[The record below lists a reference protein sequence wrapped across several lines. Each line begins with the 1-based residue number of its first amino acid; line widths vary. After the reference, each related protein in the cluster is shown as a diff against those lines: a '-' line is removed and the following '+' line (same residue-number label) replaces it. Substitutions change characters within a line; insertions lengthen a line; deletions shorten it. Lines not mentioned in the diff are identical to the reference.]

1 MWQKTPEELRA
12 VLSAPFSS
20 SDIEWRVSA
29 TNAEK
34 TKGLAVPYVTNRAI
48 QNRLDDTVGIDGWYN
63 DFRPWKN
70 GSAQLCGISIFF
82 PQLEQCLTKWDG
94 ADDSEFES
102 VKGGLSDSMKR
113 AAVEWSIGR
122 YLYGMT
128 QVWVTVQ
135 ITNSGKKSNA
145 RIRDEERP
153 RLDQAH
159 DEWVAYLQAKER
171 GENPPRPKAP
181 PPLKAQKG
189 QNGPPAQTQG
199 QYQAPPQGA
208 QQRQRQGQGRP
219 PAQPTGQYQAPPQG
233 AQQPPQQGQGRP
245 PAQPQG
251 QYQAPPQGAQ
261 QYPQQ
266 GQGRPP
272 AQPQGQYQA
281 PPQGAQQPP
290 QQGQGR
296 PPAQPQGQYQAPPQ
310 GAQQYP
316 QQGQGRPPA
325 QPQGQYQA
333 PPQGTQQPPQQG
345 QGRPPA
351 QPQGQYQAPPQG
363 AQQRPQQGQG
373 RPPAQPQGQYQVPP
387 QGAQQHPQQ
396 GQGRPPAQPQGQ
408 YQTPPQ
414 GAQQPPQQGQGSRP
428 IPRGCLLVTGA
439 RLKNT
444 INGGQRLSLQ
454 LADENNSVFQA
465 YLRNLDTRIAPGV
478 LLSDAQITTQNKG
491 GVVLYILESYQI
503 VGSPEENAA

>member
-189 QNGPPAQTQG
+189 QNGPPAQPQG

-208 QQRQRQGQGRP
+208 QQPPQQGQGRP
-219 PAQPTGQYQAPPQG
+219 PAQPQGQYQTPPQG
-233 AQQPPQQGQGRP
+233 AQQRPQQGQGRP

-272 AQPQGQYQA
+272 AQPQGQYQ
-281 PPQGAQQPP
+281 
-290 QQGQGR
+290 
-296 PPAQPQGQYQAPPQ
+296 
-310 GAQQYP
+310 
-316 QQGQGRPPA
+316 
-325 QPQGQYQA
+325 
-333 PPQGTQQPPQQG
+333 T
-345 QGRPPA
+345 
-351 QPQGQYQAPPQG
+351 PPQG
-363 AQQRPQQGQG
+363 AQQR
-373 RPPAQPQGQYQVPP
+373 
-387 QGAQQHPQQ
+387 
-396 GQGRPPAQPQGQ
+396 
-408 YQTPPQ
+408 
-414 GAQQPPQQGQGSRP
+414 PQQGQGSRP

-465 YLRNLDTRIAPGV
+465 YLRELDTRIAPGV

>member
-135 ITNSGKKSNA
+135 VSNSGKKSNA
-145 RIRDEERP
+145 RICDEERP

-159 DEWVAYLQAKER
+159 DEWVAYLLAKER

-181 PPLKAQKG
+181 PPLKAQQG
-189 QNGPPAQTQG
+189 QNRPPAQPQG
-199 QYQAPPQGA
+199 QYQAPPQSA
-208 QQRQRQGQGRP
+208 QQYPQQGQGRP
-219 PAQPTGQYQAPPQG
+219 PAQPQGQYQTPPQG
-233 AQQPPQQGQGRP
+233 AQQYPQQGQGRP

-272 AQPQGQYQA
+272 AQTQGQYQA
-281 PPQGAQQPP
+281 PQQGAQQPP
-290 QQGQGR
+290 QQS
-296 PPAQPQGQYQAPPQ
+296 
-310 GAQQYP
+310 
-316 QQGQGRPPA
+316 
-325 QPQGQYQA
+325 
-333 PPQGTQQPPQQG
+333 
-345 QGRPPA
+345 
-351 QPQGQYQAPPQG
+351 
-363 AQQRPQQGQG
+363 
-373 RPPAQPQGQYQVPP
+373 
-387 QGAQQHPQQ
+387 
-396 GQGRPPAQPQGQ
+396 
-408 YQTPPQ
+408 
-414 GAQQPPQQGQGSRP
+414 QGSQL

-454 LADENNSVFQA
+454 LADENNAVFQA

>member
-189 QNGPPAQTQG
+189 QNGPPAQ
-199 QYQAPPQGA
+199 
-208 QQRQRQGQGRP
+208 
-219 PAQPTGQYQAPPQG
+219 
-233 AQQPPQQGQGRP
+233 
-245 PAQPQG
+245 PQG

-261 QYPQQ
+261 QLPQQ
-266 GQGRPP
+266 C
-272 AQPQGQYQA
+272 
-281 PPQGAQQPP
+281 
-290 QQGQGR
+290 
-296 PPAQPQGQYQAPPQ
+296 
-310 GAQQYP
+310 
-316 QQGQGRPPA
+316 
-325 QPQGQYQA
+325 
-333 PPQGTQQPPQQG
+333 

-373 RPPAQPQGQYQVPP
+373 RPPAQPQGRYQAPP
-387 QGAQQHPQQ
+387 QGAQQYPQQ

-414 GAQQPPQQGQGSRP
+414 GAQQRPQQGQGSRP

-465 YLRNLDTRIAPGV
+465 YLRELDTRIAPGV

>member
-159 DEWVAYLQAKER
+159 DEWVAYLQAKAR

-189 QNGPPAQTQG
+189 QNGPPAQ
-199 QYQAPPQGA
+199 
-208 QQRQRQGQGRP
+208 
-219 PAQPTGQYQAPPQG
+219 
-233 AQQPPQQGQGRP
+233 
-245 PAQPQG
+245 PQG

-261 QYPQQ
+261 QL
-266 GQGRPP
+266 
-272 AQPQGQYQA
+272 
-281 PPQGAQQPP
+281 
-290 QQGQGR
+290 
-296 PPAQPQGQYQAPPQ
+296 
-310 GAQQYP
+310 
-316 QQGQGRPPA
+316 
-325 QPQGQYQA
+325 
-333 PPQGTQQPPQQG
+333 PQQG

-373 RPPAQPQGQYQVPP
+373 RPPAQPQGRYQAPP
-387 QGAQQHPQQ
+387 QGAQQYPQQ

-414 GAQQPPQQGQGSRP
+414 GAQQRPQQGQGSRP

-465 YLRNLDTRIAPGV
+465 YLRELDTRIAPGV

>member
-20 SDIEWRVSA
+20 SDSEWRVSA
-29 TNAEK
+29 THAEK

-189 QNGPPAQTQG
+189 QNGPPAQPQGQYQAPPQGAQQLPQQGQGRPPAQPQG

-208 QQRQRQGQGRP
+208 QQR
-219 PAQPTGQYQAPPQG
+219 
-233 AQQPPQQGQGRP
+233 PQQGQGRP

-272 AQPQGQYQA
+272 AQPQGQYQ
-281 PPQGAQQPP
+281 
-290 QQGQGR
+290 
-296 PPAQPQGQYQAPPQ
+296 
-310 GAQQYP
+310 
-316 QQGQGRPPA
+316 
-325 QPQGQYQA
+325 
-333 PPQGTQQPPQQG
+333 T
-345 QGRPPA
+345 
-351 QPQGQYQAPPQG
+351 PPQG
-363 AQQRPQQGQG
+363 AQQR
-373 RPPAQPQGQYQVPP
+373 
-387 QGAQQHPQQ
+387 
-396 GQGRPPAQPQGQ
+396 
-408 YQTPPQ
+408 
-414 GAQQPPQQGQGSRP
+414 PQQGQGSRP

-465 YLRNLDTRIAPGV
+465 YLRELDTRIAPGV

>member
-189 QNGPPAQTQG
+189 QNGPPAQ
-199 QYQAPPQGA
+199 
-208 QQRQRQGQGRP
+208 
-219 PAQPTGQYQAPPQG
+219 
-233 AQQPPQQGQGRP
+233 
-245 PAQPQG
+245 
-251 QYQAPPQGAQ
+251 
-261 QYPQQ
+261 
-266 GQGRPP
+266 
-272 AQPQGQYQA
+272 PQGQYQA
-281 PPQGAQQPP
+281 PPQGAQQPHSRARADHP
-290 QQGQGR
+290 RSPRAGIRHPHRALSNTHSRARADRPHSPRASIRRPRRAPSNARSRARAAGR
-296 PPAQPQGQYQAPPQ
+296 FLEAAFW
-310 GAQQYP
+310 
-316 QQGQGRPPA
+316 
-325 QPQGQYQA
+325 
-333 PPQGTQQPPQQG
+333 
-345 QGRPPA
+345 
-351 QPQGQYQAPPQG
+351 
-363 AQQRPQQGQG
+363 
-373 RPPAQPQGQYQVPP
+373 
-387 QGAQQHPQQ
+387 
-396 GQGRPPAQPQGQ
+396 
-408 YQTPPQ
+408 
-414 GAQQPPQQGQGSRP
+414 
-428 IPRGCLLVTGA
+428 
-439 RLKNT
+439 
-444 INGGQRLSLQ
+444 SL
-454 LADENNSVFQA
+454 
-465 YLRNLDTRIAPGV
+465 GH
-478 LLSDAQITTQNKG
+478 G
-491 GVVLYILESYQI
+491 
-503 VGSPEENAA
+503 

>member
-189 QNGPPAQTQG
+189 QNGPPAQ
-199 QYQAPPQGA
+199 
-208 QQRQRQGQGRP
+208 
-219 PAQPTGQYQAPPQG
+219 
-233 AQQPPQQGQGRP
+233 
-245 PAQPQG
+245 
-251 QYQAPPQGAQ
+251 
-261 QYPQQ
+261 
-266 GQGRPP
+266 
-272 AQPQGQYQA
+272 PQGQYQA

-296 PPAQPQGQYQAPPQ
+296 PRAQPQGQYQSPPQ
-310 GAQQYP
+310 GAQH
-316 QQGQGRPPA
+316 RA
-325 QPQGQYQA
+325 
-333 PPQGTQQPPQQG
+333 
-345 QGRPPA
+345 
-351 QPQGQYQAPPQG
+351 
-363 AQQRPQQGQG
+363 
-373 RPPAQPQGQYQVPP
+373 
-387 QGAQQHPQQ
+387 
-396 GQGRPPAQPQGQ
+396 
-408 YQTPPQ
+408 
-414 GAQQPPQQGQGSRP
+414 QQGQGSRP

-465 YLRNLDTRIAPGV
+465 YLRELDTRIAPGV

>member
-189 QNGPPAQTQG
+189 QNGPPAQ
-199 QYQAPPQGA
+199 
-208 QQRQRQGQGRP
+208 
-219 PAQPTGQYQAPPQG
+219 
-233 AQQPPQQGQGRP
+233 
-245 PAQPQG
+245 PQG

-261 QYPQQ
+261 QLPQQ
-266 GQGRPP
+266 GQGRHPRSP
-272 AQPQGQYQA
+272 RASTRRPHRALSNTHSRARADRPHSPRASIRRPRRA
-281 PPQGAQQPP
+281 PSNARSRARAA
-290 QQGQGR
+290 GR
-296 PPAQPQGQYQAPPQ
+296 FLEAAFW
-310 GAQQYP
+310 
-316 QQGQGRPPA
+316 
-325 QPQGQYQA
+325 
-333 PPQGTQQPPQQG
+333 
-345 QGRPPA
+345 
-351 QPQGQYQAPPQG
+351 
-363 AQQRPQQGQG
+363 
-373 RPPAQPQGQYQVPP
+373 
-387 QGAQQHPQQ
+387 
-396 GQGRPPAQPQGQ
+396 
-408 YQTPPQ
+408 
-414 GAQQPPQQGQGSRP
+414 
-428 IPRGCLLVTGA
+428 
-439 RLKNT
+439 
-444 INGGQRLSLQ
+444 SL
-454 LADENNSVFQA
+454 
-465 YLRNLDTRIAPGV
+465 GH
-478 LLSDAQITTQNKG
+478 G
-491 GVVLYILESYQI
+491 
-503 VGSPEENAA
+503 

>member
-189 QNGPPAQTQG
+189 QNGPPAQPQG

-208 QQRQRQGQGRP
+208 QQL
-219 PAQPTGQYQAPPQG
+219 
-233 AQQPPQQGQGRP
+233 PQQGQGRP

-251 QYQAPPQGAQ
+251 QYQAPPQGAQQRPHQGQGRPPAQPQGRYQAPPQGAQ

-272 AQPQGQYQA
+272 AQPQGQYQ
-281 PPQGAQQPP
+281 
-290 QQGQGR
+290 
-296 PPAQPQGQYQAPPQ
+296 
-310 GAQQYP
+310 
-316 QQGQGRPPA
+316 
-325 QPQGQYQA
+325 
-333 PPQGTQQPPQQG
+333 T
-345 QGRPPA
+345 
-351 QPQGQYQAPPQG
+351 PPQG
-363 AQQRPQQGQG
+363 AQQR
-373 RPPAQPQGQYQVPP
+373 
-387 QGAQQHPQQ
+387 
-396 GQGRPPAQPQGQ
+396 
-408 YQTPPQ
+408 
-414 GAQQPPQQGQGSRP
+414 PQQGQGSRP

-465 YLRNLDTRIAPGV
+465 YLRELDTRIAPGV

>member
-159 DEWVAYLQAKER
+159 DEWVA
-171 GENPPRPKAP
+171 
-181 PPLKAQKG
+181 
-189 QNGPPAQTQG
+189 
-199 QYQAPPQGA
+199 
-208 QQRQRQGQGRP
+208 
-219 PAQPTGQYQAPPQG
+219 
-233 AQQPPQQGQGRP
+233 
-245 PAQPQG
+245 
-251 QYQAPPQGAQ
+251 
-261 QYPQQ
+261 
-266 GQGRPP
+266 
-272 AQPQGQYQA
+272 
-281 PPQGAQQPP
+281 
-290 QQGQGR
+290 
-296 PPAQPQGQYQAPPQ
+296 
-310 GAQQYP
+310 
-316 QQGQGRPPA
+316 
-325 QPQGQYQA
+325 
-333 PPQGTQQPPQQG
+333 
-345 QGRPPA
+345 
-351 QPQGQYQAPPQG
+351 
-363 AQQRPQQGQG
+363 
-373 RPPAQPQGQYQVPP
+373 
-387 QGAQQHPQQ
+387 
-396 GQGRPPAQPQGQ
+396 
-408 YQTPPQ
+408 
-414 GAQQPPQQGQGSRP
+414 
-428 IPRGCLLVTGA
+428 
-439 RLKNT
+439 
-444 INGGQRLSLQ
+444 
-454 LADENNSVFQA
+454 
-465 YLRNLDTRIAPGV
+465 
-478 LLSDAQITTQNKG
+478 
-491 GVVLYILESYQI
+491 LE
-503 VGSPEENAA
+503 

>member
-189 QNGPPAQTQG
+189 QNGPPAQ
-199 QYQAPPQGA
+199 PQG
-208 QQRQRQGQGRP
+208 R
-219 PAQPTGQYQAPPQG
+219 
-233 AQQPPQQGQGRP
+233 
-245 PAQPQG
+245 
-251 QYQAPPQGAQ
+251 YQAPPQGAQ

-272 AQPQGQYQA
+272 AQPQGQYQ
-281 PPQGAQQPP
+281 
-290 QQGQGR
+290 
-296 PPAQPQGQYQAPPQ
+296 
-310 GAQQYP
+310 
-316 QQGQGRPPA
+316 
-325 QPQGQYQA
+325 
-333 PPQGTQQPPQQG
+333 T
-345 QGRPPA
+345 
-351 QPQGQYQAPPQG
+351 PPQG
-363 AQQRPQQGQG
+363 AQQR
-373 RPPAQPQGQYQVPP
+373 
-387 QGAQQHPQQ
+387 
-396 GQGRPPAQPQGQ
+396 
-408 YQTPPQ
+408 
-414 GAQQPPQQGQGSRP
+414 PQQGQGSRP

-465 YLRNLDTRIAPGV
+465 YLRELDTRIAPGV

>member
-159 DEWVAYLQAKER
+159 DEWVAYLQAKEQ

-208 QQRQRQGQGRP
+208 QQRQRQDQGRP

-233 AQQPPQQGQGRP
+233 AQQR
-245 PAQPQG
+245 
-251 QYQAPPQGAQ
+251 
-261 QYPQQ
+261 
-266 GQGRPP
+266 
-272 AQPQGQYQA
+272 
-281 PPQGAQQPP
+281 
-290 QQGQGR
+290 
-296 PPAQPQGQYQAPPQ
+296 
-310 GAQQYP
+310 
-316 QQGQGRPPA
+316 
-325 QPQGQYQA
+325 
-333 PPQGTQQPPQQG
+333 
-345 QGRPPA
+345 
-351 QPQGQYQAPPQG
+351 
-363 AQQRPQQGQG
+363 
-373 RPPAQPQGQYQVPP
+373 
-387 QGAQQHPQQ
+387 
-396 GQGRPPAQPQGQ
+396 
-408 YQTPPQ
+408 
-414 GAQQPPQQGQGSRP
+414 PQQGQGSRP

-465 YLRNLDTRIAPGV
+465 YLRELDTRIAPGV

>member
-113 AAVEWSIGR
+113 DAVEWSIGR

-189 QNGPPAQTQG
+189 QNGPPAQPQGQYQAPPQGAQQLPQQGQGRPPAQPQG

-208 QQRQRQGQGRP
+208 QQR
-219 PAQPTGQYQAPPQG
+219 
-233 AQQPPQQGQGRP
+233 PQQGQGRP

-272 AQPQGQYQA
+272 AQPQGQYQ
-281 PPQGAQQPP
+281 
-290 QQGQGR
+290 
-296 PPAQPQGQYQAPPQ
+296 
-310 GAQQYP
+310 
-316 QQGQGRPPA
+316 
-325 QPQGQYQA
+325 
-333 PPQGTQQPPQQG
+333 T
-345 QGRPPA
+345 
-351 QPQGQYQAPPQG
+351 PPQG
-363 AQQRPQQGQG
+363 AQQR
-373 RPPAQPQGQYQVPP
+373 
-387 QGAQQHPQQ
+387 
-396 GQGRPPAQPQGQ
+396 
-408 YQTPPQ
+408 
-414 GAQQPPQQGQGSRP
+414 PQQGQGSRP

-465 YLRNLDTRIAPGV
+465 YLRELDTRIAPGV

>member
-189 QNGPPAQTQG
+189 QNGPPAQ
-199 QYQAPPQGA
+199 
-208 QQRQRQGQGRP
+208 
-219 PAQPTGQYQAPPQG
+219 
-233 AQQPPQQGQGRP
+233 
-245 PAQPQG
+245 PQG
-251 QYQAPPQGAQ
+251 QYDSIHGP
-261 QYPQQ
+261 
-266 GQGRPP
+266 
-272 AQPQGQYQA
+272 
-281 PPQGAQQPP
+281 
-290 QQGQGR
+290 
-296 PPAQPQGQYQAPPQ
+296 
-310 GAQQYP
+310 
-316 QQGQGRPPA
+316 
-325 QPQGQYQA
+325 
-333 PPQGTQQPPQQG
+333 
-345 QGRPPA
+345 
-351 QPQGQYQAPPQG
+351 
-363 AQQRPQQGQG
+363 
-373 RPPAQPQGQYQVPP
+373 
-387 QGAQQHPQQ
+387 
-396 GQGRPPAQPQGQ
+396 
-408 YQTPPQ
+408 
-414 GAQQPPQQGQGSRP
+414 
-428 IPRGCLLVTGA
+428 
-439 RLKNT
+439 
-444 INGGQRLSLQ
+444 
-454 LADENNSVFQA
+454 E
-465 YLRNLDTRIAPGV
+465 
-478 LLSDAQITTQNKG
+478 
-491 GVVLYILESYQI
+491 E
-503 VGSPEENAA
+503 SPEPNDPEKA

>member
-208 QQRQRQGQGRP
+208 QQ
-219 PAQPTGQYQAPPQG
+219 
-233 AQQPPQQGQGRP
+233 
-245 PAQPQG
+245 
-251 QYQAPPQGAQ
+251 
-261 QYPQQ
+261 YPQQ
-266 GQGRPP
+266 GQVRPP

-296 PPAQPQGQYQAPPQ
+296 PPAQPQGQYQE
-310 GAQQYP
+310 
-316 QQGQGRPPA
+316 
-325 QPQGQYQA
+325 
-333 PPQGTQQPPQQG
+333 
-345 QGRPPA
+345 
-351 QPQGQYQAPPQG
+351 
-363 AQQRPQQGQG
+363 
-373 RPPAQPQGQYQVPP
+373 PP

>member
-189 QNGPPAQTQG
+189 QNGPPAQ
-199 QYQAPPQGA
+199 
-208 QQRQRQGQGRP
+208 
-219 PAQPTGQYQAPPQG
+219 
-233 AQQPPQQGQGRP
+233 
-245 PAQPQG
+245 PQG
-251 QYQAPPQGAQ
+251 QYQAPPQGAK
-261 QYPQQ
+261 QY
-266 GQGRPP
+266 
-272 AQPQGQYQA
+272 
-281 PPQGAQQPP
+281 
-290 QQGQGR
+290 
-296 PPAQPQGQYQAPPQ
+296 
-310 GAQQYP
+310 
-316 QQGQGRPPA
+316 
-325 QPQGQYQA
+325 
-333 PPQGTQQPPQQG
+333 
-345 QGRPPA
+345 
-351 QPQGQYQAPPQG
+351 
-363 AQQRPQQGQG
+363 
-373 RPPAQPQGQYQVPP
+373 
-387 QGAQQHPQQ
+387 PQQ

-414 GAQQPPQQGQGSRP
+414 GAQQRPQQGQGSRP

-465 YLRNLDTRIAPGV
+465 YLRELDTRIAPGV

>member
-189 QNGPPAQTQG
+189 QNGPPAQ
-199 QYQAPPQGA
+199 
-208 QQRQRQGQGRP
+208 
-219 PAQPTGQYQAPPQG
+219 
-233 AQQPPQQGQGRP
+233 
-245 PAQPQG
+245 PQG
-251 QYQAPPQGAQ
+251 QYQAPPQGA
-261 QYPQQ
+261 
-266 GQGRPP
+266 
-272 AQPQGQYQA
+272 
-281 PPQGAQQPP
+281 
-290 QQGQGR
+290 
-296 PPAQPQGQYQAPPQ
+296 
-310 GAQQYP
+310 
-316 QQGQGRPPA
+316 
-325 QPQGQYQA
+325 
-333 PPQGTQQPPQQG
+333 QQPPQQG

-373 RPPAQPQGQYQVPP
+373 RPPAQPQGRYQAPP
-387 QGAQQHPQQ
+387 QGAQQYPQQ

-414 GAQQPPQQGQGSRP
+414 GAQQRPQQGQGSRP

-465 YLRNLDTRIAPGV
+465 YLRELDTRIAPGV

>member
-189 QNGPPAQTQG
+189 QNGPPAQ
-199 QYQAPPQGA
+199 
-208 QQRQRQGQGRP
+208 
-219 PAQPTGQYQAPPQG
+219 
-233 AQQPPQQGQGRP
+233 
-245 PAQPQG
+245 PQG

-261 QYPQQ
+261 QL
-266 GQGRPP
+266 
-272 AQPQGQYQA
+272 
-281 PPQGAQQPP
+281 
-290 QQGQGR
+290 
-296 PPAQPQGQYQAPPQ
+296 
-310 GAQQYP
+310 
-316 QQGQGRPPA
+316 
-325 QPQGQYQA
+325 
-333 PPQGTQQPPQQG
+333 PQQG

-373 RPPAQPQGQYQVPP
+373 RPPAHPQGRYQAPP
-387 QGAQQHPQQ
+387 QGAQQYPQQ

-414 GAQQPPQQGQGSRP
+414 GAQQRPQQGQGSRP

-465 YLRNLDTRIAPGV
+465 YLRELDTRIAPGV

>member
-189 QNGPPAQTQG
+189 QNGPPAQ
-199 QYQAPPQGA
+199 
-208 QQRQRQGQGRP
+208 
-219 PAQPTGQYQAPPQG
+219 
-233 AQQPPQQGQGRP
+233 
-245 PAQPQG
+245 PQG

-261 QYPQQ
+261 QL
-266 GQGRPP
+266 
-272 AQPQGQYQA
+272 
-281 PPQGAQQPP
+281 
-290 QQGQGR
+290 
-296 PPAQPQGQYQAPPQ
+296 
-310 GAQQYP
+310 
-316 QQGQGRPPA
+316 
-325 QPQGQYQA
+325 
-333 PPQGTQQPPQQG
+333 PQQG

-363 AQQRPQQGQG
+363 AQQRPQQGQA
-373 RPPAQPQGQYQVPP
+373 RPPAQPQGRYQAPP
-387 QGAQQHPQQ
+387 QGAQQYPQQ

-414 GAQQPPQQGQGSRP
+414 GAQQRPQQGQGSRP

-465 YLRNLDTRIAPGV
+465 YLRELDTRIAPGV

>member
-70 GSAQLCGISIFF
+70 GSAQVCGISIFF

-189 QNGPPAQTQG
+189 QNGPPAQ
-199 QYQAPPQGA
+199 
-208 QQRQRQGQGRP
+208 
-219 PAQPTGQYQAPPQG
+219 
-233 AQQPPQQGQGRP
+233 
-245 PAQPQG
+245 PQG
-251 QYQAPPQGAQ
+251 QYQAPPQGA
-261 QYPQQ
+261 
-266 GQGRPP
+266 
-272 AQPQGQYQA
+272 
-281 PPQGAQQPP
+281 
-290 QQGQGR
+290 
-296 PPAQPQGQYQAPPQ
+296 
-310 GAQQYP
+310 
-316 QQGQGRPPA
+316 
-325 QPQGQYQA
+325 
-333 PPQGTQQPPQQG
+333 QQPPQQG

-373 RPPAQPQGQYQVPP
+373 RPPAQPQGQYQAPP
-387 QGAQQHPQQ
+387 QGAQQYPQQ

-414 GAQQPPQQGQGSRP
+414 GAQQRPQQGQGSRP

-465 YLRNLDTRIAPGV
+465 YLRELDTRIAPGV

>member
-208 QQRQRQGQGRP
+208 QQLPQQGQGRP
-219 PAQPTGQYQAPPQG
+219 PAQPQGQYQAPPQG
-233 AQQPPQQGQGRP
+233 AQQRPQQGQGRP

-272 AQPQGQYQA
+272 AQPQGQYQ
-281 PPQGAQQPP
+281 
-290 QQGQGR
+290 
-296 PPAQPQGQYQAPPQ
+296 
-310 GAQQYP
+310 
-316 QQGQGRPPA
+316 
-325 QPQGQYQA
+325 
-333 PPQGTQQPPQQG
+333 T
-345 QGRPPA
+345 
-351 QPQGQYQAPPQG
+351 PPQG
-363 AQQRPQQGQG
+363 AQQR
-373 RPPAQPQGQYQVPP
+373 
-387 QGAQQHPQQ
+387 
-396 GQGRPPAQPQGQ
+396 
-408 YQTPPQ
+408 
-414 GAQQPPQQGQGSRP
+414 PQQGQGSRP

-465 YLRNLDTRIAPGV
+465 YLRELDTRIAPGV

>member
-189 QNGPPAQTQG
+189 QNGPPAQ
-199 QYQAPPQGA
+199 
-208 QQRQRQGQGRP
+208 
-219 PAQPTGQYQAPPQG
+219 
-233 AQQPPQQGQGRP
+233 
-245 PAQPQG
+245 PQG

-261 QYPQQ
+261 QL
-266 GQGRPP
+266 
-272 AQPQGQYQA
+272 
-281 PPQGAQQPP
+281 
-290 QQGQGR
+290 
-296 PPAQPQGQYQAPPQ
+296 
-310 GAQQYP
+310 
-316 QQGQGRPPA
+316 
-325 QPQGQYQA
+325 
-333 PPQGTQQPPQQG
+333 TQQG

-373 RPPAQPQGQYQVPP
+373 RPPAQPQGRYQAPP
-387 QGAQQHPQQ
+387 QGAQQYPQQ

-414 GAQQPPQQGQGSRP
+414 GAQQRPQQGQGSRP

-465 YLRNLDTRIAPGV
+465 YLRELDTRIAPGV

>member
-189 QNGPPAQTQG
+189 QNGPPAQPQG

-208 QQRQRQGQGRP
+208 QQLPQQGQGRP

-261 QYPQQ
+261 QRPQQ

-272 AQPQGQYQA
+272 AQPQG
-281 PPQGAQQPP
+281 
-290 QQGQGR
+290 R
-296 PPAQPQGQYQAPPQ
+296 YQAPPQ

-325 QPQGQYQA
+325 QPQGQYQ
-333 PPQGTQQPPQQG
+333 T
-345 QGRPPA
+345 
-351 QPQGQYQAPPQG
+351 PPQG
-363 AQQRPQQGQG
+363 AQQR
-373 RPPAQPQGQYQVPP
+373 
-387 QGAQQHPQQ
+387 
-396 GQGRPPAQPQGQ
+396 
-408 YQTPPQ
+408 
-414 GAQQPPQQGQGSRP
+414 PQQGQGSRP

-465 YLRNLDTRIAPGV
+465 YLRELDTRIAPGV

>member
-189 QNGPPAQTQG
+189 QNGPPAQPQG
-199 QYQAPPQGA
+199 QDQAPPQGA
-208 QQRQRQGQGRP
+208 QQL
-219 PAQPTGQYQAPPQG
+219 
-233 AQQPPQQGQGRP
+233 PQQGQGRP

-251 QYQAPPQGAQ
+251 QYQAPPQGAQQRPHQGQGRPPAQPQGRYQAPPQGAQ

-272 AQPQGQYQA
+272 AQPQGQYQ
-281 PPQGAQQPP
+281 
-290 QQGQGR
+290 
-296 PPAQPQGQYQAPPQ
+296 
-310 GAQQYP
+310 
-316 QQGQGRPPA
+316 
-325 QPQGQYQA
+325 
-333 PPQGTQQPPQQG
+333 T
-345 QGRPPA
+345 
-351 QPQGQYQAPPQG
+351 PPQG
-363 AQQRPQQGQG
+363 AQQR
-373 RPPAQPQGQYQVPP
+373 
-387 QGAQQHPQQ
+387 
-396 GQGRPPAQPQGQ
+396 
-408 YQTPPQ
+408 
-414 GAQQPPQQGQGSRP
+414 PQQGQGSRP

-465 YLRNLDTRIAPGV
+465 YLRELDTRIAPGV

>member
-189 QNGPPAQTQG
+189 QNGPPAQPQGQYQAPPQGAQQLPQQGQGRPPAQPQG

-208 QQRQRQGQGRP
+208 QQR
-219 PAQPTGQYQAPPQG
+219 
-233 AQQPPQQGQGRP
+233 PQQGQGRP

-281 PPQGAQQPP
+281 PPQGAQQ
-290 QQGQGR
+290 R
-296 PPAQPQGQYQAPPQ
+296 
-310 GAQQYP
+310 
-316 QQGQGRPPA
+316 
-325 QPQGQYQA
+325 
-333 PPQGTQQPPQQG
+333 
-345 QGRPPA
+345 
-351 QPQGQYQAPPQG
+351 
-363 AQQRPQQGQG
+363 
-373 RPPAQPQGQYQVPP
+373 
-387 QGAQQHPQQ
+387 
-396 GQGRPPAQPQGQ
+396 
-408 YQTPPQ
+408 
-414 GAQQPPQQGQGSRP
+414 PQQGQGSRP

-465 YLRNLDTRIAPGV
+465 YLRELDTRIAPGV

>member
-70 GSAQLCGISIFF
+70 GSAQLCVISIFF

-189 QNGPPAQTQG
+189 QNGPPAQPQGQYQAPPQGAQQLPQQGQGRPPAQPQG

-208 QQRQRQGQGRP
+208 QQR
-219 PAQPTGQYQAPPQG
+219 
-233 AQQPPQQGQGRP
+233 PQQGQGRP

-272 AQPQGQYQA
+272 AQPQGQYQ
-281 PPQGAQQPP
+281 
-290 QQGQGR
+290 
-296 PPAQPQGQYQAPPQ
+296 
-310 GAQQYP
+310 
-316 QQGQGRPPA
+316 
-325 QPQGQYQA
+325 
-333 PPQGTQQPPQQG
+333 T
-345 QGRPPA
+345 
-351 QPQGQYQAPPQG
+351 PPQG
-363 AQQRPQQGQG
+363 AQQR
-373 RPPAQPQGQYQVPP
+373 
-387 QGAQQHPQQ
+387 
-396 GQGRPPAQPQGQ
+396 
-408 YQTPPQ
+408 
-414 GAQQPPQQGQGSRP
+414 PQQGQGSRP

-465 YLRNLDTRIAPGV
+465 YLRELDTRIAPGV

>member
-171 GENPPRPKAP
+171 GETPPRPKAP

-189 QNGPPAQTQG
+189 QNGPPAQ
-199 QYQAPPQGA
+199 
-208 QQRQRQGQGRP
+208 
-219 PAQPTGQYQAPPQG
+219 
-233 AQQPPQQGQGRP
+233 
-245 PAQPQG
+245 PQG

-261 QYPQQ
+261 QL
-266 GQGRPP
+266 
-272 AQPQGQYQA
+272 
-281 PPQGAQQPP
+281 
-290 QQGQGR
+290 
-296 PPAQPQGQYQAPPQ
+296 
-310 GAQQYP
+310 
-316 QQGQGRPPA
+316 
-325 QPQGQYQA
+325 
-333 PPQGTQQPPQQG
+333 PQQG

-373 RPPAQPQGQYQVPP
+373 RPPAQPQGRYQAPP
-387 QGAQQHPQQ
+387 QGAQQYPQQ

-414 GAQQPPQQGQGSRP
+414 GAQQRPQQGQGSRP

-465 YLRNLDTRIAPGV
+465 YLRELDTRIAPGV

>member
-128 QVWVTVQ
+128 QVWVTIQV
-135 ITNSGKKSNA
+135 TNSGKKANA
-145 RIRDEERP
+145 RIREEERS

-159 DEWVAYLQAKER
+159 DEWVAYLQAKEP

-181 PPLKAQKG
+181 PPLRAQKG
-189 QNGPPAQTQG
+189 QNG
-199 QYQAPPQGA
+199 
-208 QQRQRQGQGRP
+208 
-219 PAQPTGQYQAPPQG
+219 
-233 AQQPPQQGQGRP
+233 
-245 PAQPQG
+245 
-251 QYQAPPQGAQ
+251 
-261 QYPQQ
+261 
-266 GQGRPP
+266 
-272 AQPQGQYQA
+272 
-281 PPQGAQQPP
+281 
-290 QQGQGR
+290 
-296 PPAQPQGQYQAPPQ
+296 
-310 GAQQYP
+310 
-316 QQGQGRPPA
+316 PPA

-333 PPQGTQQPPQQG
+333 PPQGT
-345 QGRPPA
+345 
-351 QPQGQYQAPPQG
+351 
-363 AQQRPQQGQG
+363 
-373 RPPAQPQGQYQVPP
+373 
-387 QGAQQHPQQ
+387 
-396 GQGRPPAQPQGQ
+396 
-408 YQTPPQ
+408 
-414 GAQQPPQQGQGSRP
+414 QQPPQQGQGSRP

-454 LADENNSVFQA
+454 LADENNAVFQA
-465 YLRNLDTRIAPGV
+465 YLRNLDTRIAPDI

>member
-181 PPLKAQKG
+181 PPLKALKG
-189 QNGPPAQTQG
+189 QNG
-199 QYQAPPQGA
+199 
-208 QQRQRQGQGRP
+208 
-219 PAQPTGQYQAPPQG
+219 
-233 AQQPPQQGQGRP
+233 P

-261 QYPQQ
+261 QL
-266 GQGRPP
+266 
-272 AQPQGQYQA
+272 
-281 PPQGAQQPP
+281 
-290 QQGQGR
+290 
-296 PPAQPQGQYQAPPQ
+296 
-310 GAQQYP
+310 
-316 QQGQGRPPA
+316 
-325 QPQGQYQA
+325 
-333 PPQGTQQPPQQG
+333 PQQG

-373 RPPAQPQGQYQVPP
+373 RPPAQPQGRYQAPP
-387 QGAQQHPQQ
+387 QGAQQYPQQ

-414 GAQQPPQQGQGSRP
+414 GAQQRPQQGQGSRP

-465 YLRNLDTRIAPGV
+465 YLRELDTRIAPGV

>member
-189 QNGPPAQTQG
+189 QNGPPAQPQG

-208 QQRQRQGQGRP
+208 QQRPQQGQGRP
-219 PAQPTGQYQAPPQG
+219 PAQPQGQYQAPPQG
-233 AQQPPQQGQGRP
+233 AQQRPQQGQGRP

-272 AQPQGQYQA
+272 AQPQGQYQ
-281 PPQGAQQPP
+281 
-290 QQGQGR
+290 
-296 PPAQPQGQYQAPPQ
+296 
-310 GAQQYP
+310 
-316 QQGQGRPPA
+316 
-325 QPQGQYQA
+325 
-333 PPQGTQQPPQQG
+333 T
-345 QGRPPA
+345 
-351 QPQGQYQAPPQG
+351 PPQG
-363 AQQRPQQGQG
+363 AQQR
-373 RPPAQPQGQYQVPP
+373 
-387 QGAQQHPQQ
+387 
-396 GQGRPPAQPQGQ
+396 
-408 YQTPPQ
+408 
-414 GAQQPPQQGQGSRP
+414 PQQGQGSRP

-465 YLRNLDTRIAPGV
+465 YLRELDTRIAPGV

>member
-1 MWQKTPEELRA
+1 MWQKSPEELRA

-82 PQLEQCLTKWDG
+82 PQLNQYLTKWDG

-128 QVWVTVQ
+128 QVWVTIQV
-135 ITNSGKKSNA
+135 TNGGKKANA
-145 RIRDEERP
+145 RIREEERS

-159 DEWVAYLQAKER
+159 DEWVAYLLAKER

-181 PPLKAQKG
+181 PPLKAQ
-189 QNGPPAQTQG
+189 
-199 QYQAPPQGA
+199 
-208 QQRQRQGQGRP
+208 QGQGRP
-219 PAQPTGQYQAPPQG
+219 PAQSQGQYQTPPQG

-261 QYPQQ
+261 Q
-266 GQGRPP
+266 
-272 AQPQGQYQA
+272 
-281 PPQGAQQPP
+281 
-290 QQGQGR
+290 
-296 PPAQPQGQYQAPPQ
+296 
-310 GAQQYP
+310 
-316 QQGQGRPPA
+316 
-325 QPQGQYQA
+325 
-333 PPQGTQQPPQQG
+333 
-345 QGRPPA
+345 
-351 QPQGQYQAPPQG
+351 
-363 AQQRPQQGQG
+363 
-373 RPPAQPQGQYQVPP
+373 
-387 QGAQQHPQQ
+387 
-396 GQGRPPAQPQGQ
+396 
-408 YQTPPQ
+408 
-414 GAQQPPQQGQGSRP
+414 PPQQGQGSRS

-444 INGGQRLSLQ
+444 INGGQRLSIQ
-454 LADENNSVFQA
+454 LADENNAVFQA

>member
-189 QNGPPAQTQG
+189 QNGPPAQ
-199 QYQAPPQGA
+199 
-208 QQRQRQGQGRP
+208 
-219 PAQPTGQYQAPPQG
+219 
-233 AQQPPQQGQGRP
+233 
-245 PAQPQG
+245 PQG

-261 QYPQQ
+261 QL
-266 GQGRPP
+266 
-272 AQPQGQYQA
+272 
-281 PPQGAQQPP
+281 
-290 QQGQGR
+290 
-296 PPAQPQGQYQAPPQ
+296 
-310 GAQQYP
+310 
-316 QQGQGRPPA
+316 
-325 QPQGQYQA
+325 
-333 PPQGTQQPPQQG
+333 
-345 QGRPPA
+345 
-351 QPQGQYQAPPQG
+351 
-363 AQQRPQQGQG
+363 
-373 RPPAQPQGQYQVPP
+373 
-387 QGAQQHPQQ
+387 PQQ

-414 GAQQPPQQGQGSRP
+414 GAQQRPQQGQGSRP

-465 YLRNLDTRIAPGV
+465 YLRELDTRIAPGV

>member
-171 GENPPRPKAP
+171 GENPPRPKGTPA
-181 PPLKAQKG
+181 KG
-189 QNGPPAQTQG
+189 QQKTDFAHQRGRVCGNP
-199 QYQAPPQGA
+199 QALLLAHIRRGR
-208 QQRQRQGQGRP
+208 RQSIGCPRP
-219 PAQPTGQYQAPPQG
+219 
-233 AQQPPQQGQGRP
+233 
-245 PAQPQG
+245 
-251 QYQAPPQGAQ
+251 
-261 QYPQQ
+261 
-266 GQGRPP
+266 
-272 AQPQGQYQA
+272 
-281 PPQGAQQPP
+281 
-290 QQGQGR
+290 
-296 PPAQPQGQYQAPPQ
+296 
-310 GAQQYP
+310 
-316 QQGQGRPPA
+316 
-325 QPQGQYQA
+325 
-333 PPQGTQQPPQQG
+333 
-345 QGRPPA
+345 
-351 QPQGQYQAPPQG
+351 
-363 AQQRPQQGQG
+363 
-373 RPPAQPQGQYQVPP
+373 
-387 QGAQQHPQQ
+387 
-396 GQGRPPAQPQGQ
+396 
-408 YQTPPQ
+408 
-414 GAQQPPQQGQGSRP
+414 
-428 IPRGCLLVTGA
+428 C
-439 RLKNT
+439 
-444 INGGQRLSLQ
+444 
-454 LADENNSVFQA
+454 
-465 YLRNLDTRIAPGV
+465 YLRSVEKND
-478 LLSDAQITTQNKG
+478 LSI
-491 GVVLYILESYQI
+491 
-503 VGSPEENAA
+503 

>member
-34 TKGLAVPYVTNRAI
+34 SKGLAVPYVTNRAI

-189 QNGPPAQTQG
+189 QNGPPAQPQGQYQAPPQGAQQLPQQGQGRPPAQPQG

-208 QQRQRQGQGRP
+208 QQR
-219 PAQPTGQYQAPPQG
+219 
-233 AQQPPQQGQGRP
+233 PQQGQGRP

-272 AQPQGQYQA
+272 AQPQGQYQ
-281 PPQGAQQPP
+281 
-290 QQGQGR
+290 
-296 PPAQPQGQYQAPPQ
+296 
-310 GAQQYP
+310 
-316 QQGQGRPPA
+316 
-325 QPQGQYQA
+325 
-333 PPQGTQQPPQQG
+333 T
-345 QGRPPA
+345 
-351 QPQGQYQAPPQG
+351 PPQG
-363 AQQRPQQGQG
+363 AQQR
-373 RPPAQPQGQYQVPP
+373 
-387 QGAQQHPQQ
+387 
-396 GQGRPPAQPQGQ
+396 
-408 YQTPPQ
+408 
-414 GAQQPPQQGQGSRP
+414 PQQGQGSRP

-465 YLRNLDTRIAPGV
+465 YLRELDTRIAPGV

>member
-189 QNGPPAQTQG
+189 QNGPPAQPQGQYQAPPQGAQQLPQQGQGRPPAQPQG

-208 QQRQRQGQGRP
+208 QQR
-219 PAQPTGQYQAPPQG
+219 
-233 AQQPPQQGQGRP
+233 PQQGQVRP

-272 AQPQGQYQA
+272 AQPQGQYQ
-281 PPQGAQQPP
+281 
-290 QQGQGR
+290 
-296 PPAQPQGQYQAPPQ
+296 
-310 GAQQYP
+310 
-316 QQGQGRPPA
+316 
-325 QPQGQYQA
+325 
-333 PPQGTQQPPQQG
+333 T
-345 QGRPPA
+345 
-351 QPQGQYQAPPQG
+351 PPQG
-363 AQQRPQQGQG
+363 AQQR
-373 RPPAQPQGQYQVPP
+373 
-387 QGAQQHPQQ
+387 
-396 GQGRPPAQPQGQ
+396 
-408 YQTPPQ
+408 
-414 GAQQPPQQGQGSRP
+414 PQQGQGSRP

-465 YLRNLDTRIAPGV
+465 YLRELDTRIAPGV

>member
-189 QNGPPAQTQG
+189 QNGPPAQPQGQYQAPPQGAQQLPQQGQGRPPAQPQG

-208 QQRQRQGQGRP
+208 QQRP
-219 PAQPTGQYQAPPQG
+219 H
-233 AQQPPQQGQGRP
+233 QGQGRP

-272 AQPQGQYQA
+272 AQPQGQYQ
-281 PPQGAQQPP
+281 
-290 QQGQGR
+290 
-296 PPAQPQGQYQAPPQ
+296 
-310 GAQQYP
+310 
-316 QQGQGRPPA
+316 
-325 QPQGQYQA
+325 
-333 PPQGTQQPPQQG
+333 T
-345 QGRPPA
+345 
-351 QPQGQYQAPPQG
+351 PPQG
-363 AQQRPQQGQG
+363 AQQR
-373 RPPAQPQGQYQVPP
+373 
-387 QGAQQHPQQ
+387 
-396 GQGRPPAQPQGQ
+396 
-408 YQTPPQ
+408 
-414 GAQQPPQQGQGSRP
+414 PQQGQGSRP

-465 YLRNLDTRIAPGV
+465 YLRELDTRIAPGV

>member
-189 QNGPPAQTQG
+189 QNGPPAQPQGQYQAPPQGAQQLPQQGQGRPPAQPQG

-208 QQRQRQGQGRP
+208 QQR
-219 PAQPTGQYQAPPQG
+219 
-233 AQQPPQQGQGRP
+233 PQQGQGRP

-272 AQPQGQYQA
+272 AQPQGQYQ
-281 PPQGAQQPP
+281 
-290 QQGQGR
+290 
-296 PPAQPQGQYQAPPQ
+296 
-310 GAQQYP
+310 
-316 QQGQGRPPA
+316 
-325 QPQGQYQA
+325 
-333 PPQGTQQPPQQG
+333 
-345 QGRPPA
+345 
-351 QPQGQYQAPPQG
+351 
-363 AQQRPQQGQG
+363 
-373 RPPAQPQGQYQVPP
+373 
-387 QGAQQHPQQ
+387 
-396 GQGRPPAQPQGQ
+396 
-408 YQTPPQ
+408 TPPQ
-414 GAQQPPQQGQGSRP
+414 GAQHRPQQGQGSRP

-465 YLRNLDTRIAPGV
+465 YLRELDTRIAPGV

>member
-189 QNGPPAQTQG
+189 QNGPPAQ
-199 QYQAPPQGA
+199 
-208 QQRQRQGQGRP
+208 
-219 PAQPTGQYQAPPQG
+219 
-233 AQQPPQQGQGRP
+233 
-245 PAQPQG
+245 PQG

-261 QYPQQ
+261 QL
-266 GQGRPP
+266 
-272 AQPQGQYQA
+272 
-281 PPQGAQQPP
+281 
-290 QQGQGR
+290 
-296 PPAQPQGQYQAPPQ
+296 
-310 GAQQYP
+310 
-316 QQGQGRPPA
+316 
-325 QPQGQYQA
+325 
-333 PPQGTQQPPQQG
+333 PQQG

-373 RPPAQPQGQYQVPP
+373 RPPAQPQGRYQAPP
-387 QGAQQHPQQ
+387 QGAQQYPQQ

-408 YQTPPQ
+408 YQAPPQ
-414 GAQQPPQQGQGSRP
+414 GAQQRPQQGQGSRP

-465 YLRNLDTRIAPGV
+465 YLRELDTRIAPGV

>member
-189 QNGPPAQTQG
+189 QNGPPAQ
-199 QYQAPPQGA
+199 
-208 QQRQRQGQGRP
+208 
-219 PAQPTGQYQAPPQG
+219 
-233 AQQPPQQGQGRP
+233 
-245 PAQPQG
+245 PQG

-281 PPQGAQQPP
+281 PPQGAQQ
-290 QQGQGR
+290 R
-296 PPAQPQGQYQAPPQ
+296 
-310 GAQQYP
+310 
-316 QQGQGRPPA
+316 
-325 QPQGQYQA
+325 
-333 PPQGTQQPPQQG
+333 
-345 QGRPPA
+345 
-351 QPQGQYQAPPQG
+351 
-363 AQQRPQQGQG
+363 
-373 RPPAQPQGQYQVPP
+373 
-387 QGAQQHPQQ
+387 
-396 GQGRPPAQPQGQ
+396 
-408 YQTPPQ
+408 
-414 GAQQPPQQGQGSRP
+414 PQQGQGSRP

-465 YLRNLDTRIAPGV
+465 YLRELDTRIAPGV